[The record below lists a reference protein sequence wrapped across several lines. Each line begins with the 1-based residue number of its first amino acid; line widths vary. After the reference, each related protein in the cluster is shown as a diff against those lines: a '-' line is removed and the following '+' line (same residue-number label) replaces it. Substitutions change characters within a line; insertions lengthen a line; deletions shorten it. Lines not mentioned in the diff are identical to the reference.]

1 METEVNRRSGENK
14 TKRIPPVGGIGIV
27 RLLFLVVALCAV
39 GWFLGLMAQ
48 DFIRNFATTHF
59 GNTRLETTRFRPP
72 TLLNGGR
79 LNLN

>member
-1 METEVNRRSGENK
+1 MNRRSGENK

-27 RLLFLVVALCAV
+27 WLLFLVVALCGA

-48 DFIRNFATTHF
+48 DFIRHFATAHF
-59 GNTRLETTRFRPP
+59 GNTSPEMTRLRPP
-72 TLLNGGR
+72 TLLSGGR